1 MTRIAIFVLAV
12 PGGIAP
18 VVGIP
23 PVSLGT
29 GLVLQRLGECGIIEA
44 MSSLHI
50 RSSSDM
56 PASAWAL
63 TIAQV
68 RDLTASLSPTPGG
81 GSISILTGTLG
92 LALVHKGASISL
104 KRATVDTARR
114 ESLLDLCDKVTPAI
128 ESLSSLVDD
137 DSQAYQRYLAAR
149 SLPHATDAETSARE
163 SSMQAE
169 LLRAT
174 QIPLTAA
181 KEMCRALE
189 FVETAVALSDK
200 HLLSDV
206 FAGALLIRSAVQAVL
221 LTVDANVV
229 GISDAGQCETLKS
242 ERIDLEHLSIARG
255 EAVAEAYQT
264 RISAASVRDV
274 AAPQ

>member
-1 MTRIAIFVLAV
+1 
-12 PGGIAP
+12 
-18 VVGIP
+18 
-23 PVSLGT
+23 
-29 GLVLQRLGECGIIEA
+29 

-50 RSSSDM
+50 RSLGDI

-63 TIAQV
+63 TTAQL

-104 KRATVDTARR
+104 KRATQDAARS
-114 ESLLDLCDKVTPAI
+114 ESLVDLCAKVTPANA
-128 ESLSSLVDD
+128 SLSRLVDD

-149 SLPHATDAETSARE
+149 SLPRITDAETSARQA
-163 SSMQAE
+163 SMQAE

-181 KEMCRALE
+181 KEMVRALKFAE
-189 FVETAVALSDK
+189 AAIALSDK
-200 HLLSDV
+200 HLLSDI
-206 FAGALLIRSAVQAVL
+206 FAGALLIRVAVQAVL

-229 GISDAGQCETLKS
+229 GISDAGLCETLKS
-242 ERIDLEHLSIARG
+242 ERIELERLSIARG
-255 EAVAEAYQT
+255 EAVAEAYQA
-264 RISAASVRDV
+264 RISAASAHDV
-274 AAPQ
+274 VPPR

>member
-1 MTRIAIFVLAV
+1 
-12 PGGIAP
+12 
-18 VVGIP
+18 
-23 PVSLGT
+23 
-29 GLVLQRLGECGIIEA
+29 

-50 RSSSDM
+50 RSLGDV

-63 TIAQV
+63 TTAQV

-104 KRATVDTARR
+104 KRATEDAVRR
-114 ESLLDLCDKVTPAI
+114 ESLLDLCDKVTSAI
-128 ESLSSLVDD
+128 TSLSSLVDG

-149 SLPHATDAETSARE
+149 SLPRATDAETSTRQA
-163 SSMQAE
+163 SMQEE

-181 KEMCRALE
+181 AEMCRALE
-189 FVETAVALSDK
+189 FAETAVTLSDK
-200 HLLSDV
+200 HLLSDI
-206 FAGALLIRSAVQAVL
+206 FAGALLIRAAVQAVL

-229 GISDAGQCETLKS
+229 GISDAGVCEALKKDRV
-242 ERIDLEHLSIARG
+242 ELESVSIARG
-255 EAVAEAYQT
+255 DAVAEAYQS
-264 RISAASVRDV
+264 RLSASSV
-274 AAPQ
+274 

>member
-1 MTRIAIFVLAV
+1 
-12 PGGIAP
+12 
-18 VVGIP
+18 
-23 PVSLGT
+23 
-29 GLVLQRLGECGIIEA
+29 
-44 MSSLHI
+44 
-50 RSSSDM
+50 M

-128 ESLSSLVDD
+128 ASLSRLVDD

-149 SLPHATDAETSARE
+149 SLPRATDAETSARE
-163 SSMQAE
+163 SSIQAE

-206 FAGALLIRSAVQAVL
+206 FAGALLILSAVQAVL

-264 RISAASVRDV
+264 RISAASAHDV